1 MGPRSFSPGIL
12 GRAIAVVA
20 NCSTVPYLSSSTLF
34 TDPFNPLLEMDV
46 SVLVVGSLALDSIE
60 TPFGSARETVG
71 GSAVYISAA
80 ASYFVSPIRLVG
92 IVGGDFP
99 RRGLSFLE
107 ERNVDLEGLEVV
119 EQGKTFRWSGRY
131 HYDLNERDTLLTELN
146 VFEKFD
152 PKIPEKHRK
161 SRVVCLGNIDPT
173 LQRRVLDQ
181 MENPRVVVCDTMN
194 YWIEKKNAELRE
206 TLKRINVLIL
216 NDSEAR
222 LLSHEP
228 NLIKAGRAIRQMGPT
243 VVIIKKGEHGALL
256 LTEQVVFSA
265 PAYPMEN
272 IFDPTGAGDSFA
284 GGFVGWLA
292 RTDDMSEEN
301 LKRAVI
307 YGSTLASFCV
317 EKFGVEG
324 LADLTYLQIQDRFR
338 AFRELSRFDED

>member
-1 MGPRSFSPGIL
+1 VFVQNSRFP
-12 GRAIAVVA
+12 V
-20 NCSTVPYLSSSTLF
+20 
-34 TDPFNPLLEMDV
+34 PLLETSV

-60 TPFGSARETVG
+60 TPFGTAKETVG
-71 GSAVYISAA
+71 GSATYISAA
-80 ASYFVSPIRLVG
+80 ASYFVNPVRLVG

-99 RRGLSFLE
+99 KSGIEFLE
-107 ERNVDLEGLEVV
+107 DRKVDLEGLEIVK
-119 EQGKTFRWSGRY
+119 EGKTFRWAGRY
-131 HYDLNERDTLLTELN
+131 HYDLNERDTLSTDLN

-152 PKIPEKHRK
+152 PKIPEKYRK
-161 SRVVCLGNIDPT
+161 SRVVCLGNIDPV

-181 MENPRVVVCDTMN
+181 MEKPRVVVCDTMN
-194 YWIEKKNAELRE
+194 YWIERKNAELKE
-206 TLKRINVLIL
+206 TLKLINVLIL

-222 LLSHEP
+222 LLAGEP
-228 NLIKAGRAIRQMGPT
+228 NLIKAGRVIRQMGPN

-256 LTEQVVFSA
+256 LTDQIVFSA

-324 LADLTYLQIQDRFR
+324 LAELTYLHIQDRFR
-338 AFRELSRFDED
+338 EFRELSRFDED

>member
-1 MGPRSFSPGIL
+1 M
-12 GRAIAVVA
+12 
-20 NCSTVPYLSSSTLF
+20 
-34 TDPFNPLLEMDV
+34 

-60 TPFGSARETVG
+60 TPFGAAKDALG
-71 GSAVYISAA
+71 GSAVYIAVA
-80 ASYFVSPIRLVG
+80 ASYFANPIRLVG
-92 IVGGDFP
+92 VVGGDFP
-99 RRGLSFLE
+99 KSGTDFLHERDIDVDGLQ
-107 ERNVDLEGLEVV
+107 VV
-119 EQGKTFRWSGRY
+119 PGGKTFRWAGKYR
-131 HYDLNERDTLLTELN
+131 YDLNERDTLSTELN

-152 PKIPEKHRK
+152 PRIPEVYRK
-161 SRVVCLGNIDPT
+161 SRCVCLGNIDPL

-181 MENPRVVVCDTMN
+181 MENPRFVVCDTMN
-194 YWIEKKNAELRE
+194 YWIERRNKELRE
-206 TLKRINVLIL
+206 TLREITILIL

-222 LLSHEP
+222 LLSREP
-228 NLIKAGRAIRQMGPT
+228 NLIKAARVIRGMGPS

-256 LTEQVVFSA
+256 CTENLVFSA

-317 EKFGVEG
+317 EKFGVDG
-324 LADLTYLQIQDRFR
+324 LRDLTYLQIQDRFR
-338 AFRELSRFDED
+338 EFRELSRFDED

>member
-1 MGPRSFSPGIL
+1 M
-12 GRAIAVVA
+12 
-20 NCSTVPYLSSSTLF
+20 
-34 TDPFNPLLEMDV
+34 

-60 TPFGSARETVG
+60 TPFGTAKETVG
-71 GSAVYISAA
+71 GSATYISAA
-80 ASYFVSPIRLVG
+80 ASYFVNPVRLVG

-99 RRGLSFLE
+99 KSGIEFLE
-107 ERNVDLEGLEVV
+107 DRKVDLEGLEIVK
-119 EQGKTFRWSGRY
+119 EGKTFRWAGRY
-131 HYDLNERDTLLTELN
+131 HYDLNERDTLSTDLN

-152 PKIPEKHRK
+152 PKIPEKYRK
-161 SRVVCLGNIDPT
+161 SRVVCLGNIDPV

-181 MENPRVVVCDTMN
+181 MEKPRVVVCDTMN
-194 YWIEKKNAELRE
+194 YWIERKNAELKE
-206 TLKRINVLIL
+206 TLKLINVLIL

-222 LLSHEP
+222 LLAGEP
-228 NLIKAGRAIRQMGPT
+228 NLIKAGRVIRQMGPN

-256 LTEQVVFSA
+256 LTDQIVFSA

-324 LADLTYLQIQDRFR
+324 LAELTYLHIQDRFR
-338 AFRELSRFDED
+338 EFRELSRFDED

>member
-1 MGPRSFSPGIL
+1 M
-12 GRAIAVVA
+12 
-20 NCSTVPYLSSSTLF
+20 
-34 TDPFNPLLEMDV
+34 

-60 TPFGSARETVG
+60 TPFGSVRDAVG
-71 GSAVYISAA
+71 GSATYIAAA
-80 ASYFVSPIRLVG
+80 ASYFVSPIRVVG
-92 IVGGDFP
+92 VVGGDFP
-99 RRGLSFLE
+99 KSGLAFLE
-107 ERNVDLEGLEVV
+107 ERKVDLEGLEVV
-119 EQGKTFRWSGRY
+119 ADGKTFRWSGRY

-146 VFEKFD
+146 VFERFD
-152 PKIPEKHRK
+152 PKIPDKYRR
-161 SRVVCLGNIDPT
+161 SRVVCLGNIDPV

-181 MENPRVVVCDTMN
+181 IEKPRLVVCDTMN
-194 YWIEKKNAELRE
+194 YWIEKKNAELKE
-206 TLKRINVLIL
+206 TLKSIDALIV

-228 NLIKAGRAIRQMGPT
+228 NLIKAGRAIRRMGPNI
-243 VVIIKKGEHGALL
+243 VIIKKGEHGALL
-256 LTEQVVFSA
+256 LTEQMVFSA

-292 RTDDMSEEN
+292 RTDDVSEEN

-307 YGSTLASFCV
+307 YGSTLASFSV

-338 AFRELSRFDED
+338 QFRELSRFDED